1 MPCHAGPMEIG
12 VLGATGPA
20 GRGLAAR
27 LADAGFDVIAG
38 SRDEAKASGV
48 VAQLRERWGDR
59 VKTLRAGT
67 NGAAAG
73 ARDLVVIATTW
84 EAAIDTTTAHADL
97 LAGKVVVAMAN
108 GLRKV
113 GREFQPVLPAEGSV
127 AAAMQARVPDAQV
140 VAAFQHIPA
149 AALADLDTP
158 IESDVI
164 VCGDDDEARGAVM
177 RLVTAIP
184 HLRAFDGG
192 SLANAVGIEA
202 FAALLLSVNLRHR
215 GKGTLRLLGVEE
227 GDR

>member
-1 MPCHAGPMEIG
+1 MLGHMEIG

-27 LADAGFDVIAG
+27 LGDAGFDVIAG
-38 SRDEAKASGV
+38 SRDEAKSAAV
-48 VAQLRERWGDR
+48 VDELRERWGSR
-59 VKTLRAGT
+59 VATLRAGT
-67 NGAAAG
+67 NAAAAA
-73 ARDLVVIATTW
+73 ARDVVVVATTW
-84 EAAIDTTTAHADL
+84 DAAIDTTNAHADL
-97 LAGKVVVAMAN
+97 LAGKVVVSMAN
-108 GLRKV
+108 GLRRV

-127 AAAMQARVPDAQV
+127 AGAMQARVPDAHV

-149 AALADLDTP
+149 DALAKLDTA

-164 VCGDDDEARGAVM
+164 VCGDDDDARRTVM
-177 RLVTAIP
+177 GLVTAIP
-184 HLRAFDGG
+184 NLRAFDGG
-192 SLANAVGIEA
+192 SLANAVGIET

>member
-1 MPCHAGPMEIG
+1 MLGCMEIG

-38 SRDEAKASGV
+38 SRDEAKASAV
-48 VAQLRERWGDR
+48 VDELWERWGSR
-59 VKTLRAGT
+59 VAKLRPGT
-67 NGAAAG
+67 NAAAAG
-73 ARDLVVIATTW
+73 ARDVVVVATTW
-84 EAAIDTTTAHADL
+84 EAAIETASTHANL

-108 GLRKV
+108 GLRRV

-127 AAAMQARVPDAQV
+127 AAAMQARVPEARV

-149 AALADLDTP
+149 EALMKLDTP

-164 VCGDDDEARGAVM
+164 VCGDDDAARRTVM
-177 RLVTAIP
+177 SLVTAIP
-184 HLRAFDGG
+184 NLRTFDGG

-202 FAALLLSVNLRHR
+202 FAALLLSVNLRHKGR
-215 GKGTLRLLGVEE
+215 GTLRLLGVEE

>member
-1 MPCHAGPMEIG
+1 MEIG

-38 SRDEAKASGV
+38 SRDEAKAKAV
-48 VAQLRERWGDR
+48 VAELQEQWGSR
-59 VKTLRAGT
+59 LKTLRAGT
-67 NGAAAG
+67 NRAAAA
-73 ARDLVVIATTW
+73 ARDIVVVATTW
-84 EAAIDTTTAHADL
+84 EAAADTTRDHADL
-97 LAGKVVVAMAN
+97 LAGKTVVAMAN

-127 AAAMQARVPDAQV
+127 AAAMQARVPDAKV
-140 VAAFQHIPA
+140 IAAFQHIPA
-149 AALADLDTP
+149 AALAQLDTP

-164 VCGDDDEARGAVM
+164 VCGDDDDARHTVM
-177 RLVTAIP
+177 DLVTSIP
-184 HLRAFDGG
+184 NLRAFDGG
-192 SLANAVGIEA
+192 SLVNAVGIET

>member
-1 MPCHAGPMEIG
+1 MSCHAGRMEIG

-27 LADAGFDVIAG
+27 LADAGFEVIAG
-38 SRDEAKASGV
+38 SRDEAKSASV
-48 VAQLRERWGDR
+48 VAELRDRWGSR
-59 VKTLRAGT
+59 LQTLRPGT
-67 NGAAAG
+67 NGAAAA
-73 ARDLVVIATTW
+73 ARDLVVVATTW
-84 EAAIDTTTAHADL
+84 EAAIDTTSAHADV

-113 GREFQPVLPAEGSV
+113 GREFQPVLPAEGSL
-127 AAAMQARVPDAQV
+127 AAAMQARAPDARV

-149 AALADLDTP
+149 DALAKLDTP
-158 IESDVI
+158 VESDVI
-164 VCGDDDEARGAVM
+164 VCGDDDDARRTVM
-177 RLVTAIP
+177 DLVASIAN
-184 HLRAFDGG
+184 LRAFDGG